1 MSAGGTNMARKLKYS
16 SNIKDKGLL
25 GKELKTAAELYSNG
39 LSFEMIRQES
49 IENNIFQ
56 VNTERRRKEL
66 ADCIITRMKYLDE
79 FTLKRVA
86 DGTIFLS
93 NNISFYAVMKT
104 NPLVFDFMNEVYR
117 EKAELMI
124 NKITD
129 ADFNQFMDVKSQQ
142 IDIVAKWKDA
152 NKDKVK
158 GALRNMLIE
167 AGMLRDMGSFYM
179 ILVPVLDMDLVQNLL
194 EADGEIYL
202 RAMGVQV

>member
-1 MSAGGTNMARKLKYS
+1 MARKLKYS

-25 GKELKTAAELYSNG
+25 GKELKYAAESYARG
-39 LSFEMIRQES
+39 LSFENIQEES
-49 IENNIFQ
+49 IENNLFQ

-66 ADCIITRMKYLDE
+66 ADCVINRMKYLDD

-86 DGTIFLS
+86 GGTVFLA
-93 NNISFYAVMKT
+93 NVISFYAIMKI
-104 NPLVFDFMNEVYR
+104 NPLVYEFMNEVYK
-117 EKAELMI
+117 EKSELMI

-129 ADFNQFMDVKSQQ
+129 ADLNQFMDVKSQQ
-142 IDIVAKWKDA
+142 IDEVAKWTDG

-179 ILVPVLDMDLVQNLL
+179 ILVPVMDTDLLQNLL
-194 EADGEIYL
+194 NEDGDIYL
-202 RAMGVQV
+202 KAMGIRV

>member
-1 MSAGGTNMARKLKYS
+1 MARKLKYS

-25 GKELKTAAELYSNG
+25 GKELKAAAELYAQG
-39 LSFEMIRQES
+39 FSFERILADS
-49 IENNIFQ
+49 IDNNVFQ

-66 ADCIITRMKYLDE
+66 ADCVITRMKYLDE
-79 FTLKRVA
+79 FTLKRIS
-86 DGTIFLS
+86 DGTIFLA
-93 NNISFYAVMKT
+93 NVISFYAVMKI
-104 NPLVFDFMNEVYR
+104 NPLVYEFMNEVYK

-124 NKITD
+124 NRITD
-129 ADFNQFMDVKSQQ
+129 ADLNQFMDVKSQQ
-142 IDIVAKWKDA
+142 IADIAKWTDG

-194 EADGEIYL
+194 EVDGDMYL
-202 RAMGVQV
+202 RAMGIRV

>member
-1 MSAGGTNMARKLKYS
+1 MARKLKYS

-25 GKELKTAAELYSNG
+25 GKELKAAAELHAQG
-39 LSFEMIRQES
+39 FSFERILADS
-49 IENNIFQ
+49 IDNNVFQ

-66 ADCIITRMKYLDE
+66 ADCVITRMKYLDE
-79 FTLKRVA
+79 FTLKRIS
-86 DGTIFLS
+86 DGTIFLA
-93 NNISFYAVMKT
+93 NVISFYAVMKI
-104 NPLVFDFMNEVYR
+104 NPLVYEFMNEVYK

-124 NKITD
+124 NRITD
-129 ADFNQFMDVKSQQ
+129 ADLNQFMDVKSQQ
-142 IDIVAKWKDA
+142 IADVAKWTDG

-194 EADGEIYL
+194 EVDGDMYL
-202 RAMGVQV
+202 RAMGIRV

>member
-1 MSAGGTNMARKLKYS
+1 
-16 SNIKDKGLL
+16 
-25 GKELKTAAELYSNG
+25 
-39 LSFEMIRQES
+39 
-49 IENNIFQ
+49 
-56 VNTERRRKEL
+56 
-66 ADCIITRMKYLDE
+66 
-79 FTLKRVA
+79 
-86 DGTIFLS
+86 
-93 NNISFYAVMKT
+93 MKT

-117 EKAELMI
+117 EKVELMI

-202 RAMGVQV
+202 RAMGVHV

>member
-1 MSAGGTNMARKLKYS
+1 MARKLKYS

-25 GKELKTAAELYSNG
+25 GKELKAAAELYAQG
-39 LSFEMIRQES
+39 FSFERILADS
-49 IENNIFQ
+49 IDNNVFQ

-66 ADCIITRMKYLDE
+66 ADCVITRMKFLDE
-79 FTLKRVA
+79 FTLKRIS
-86 DGTIFLS
+86 DGTIFLA
-93 NNISFYAVMKT
+93 NVISFYAVMKI
-104 NPLVFDFMNEVYR
+104 NPLVYEFMNEVYK

-124 NKITD
+124 NRITD
-129 ADFNQFMDVKSQQ
+129 ADLNQFMDVKSQQ
-142 IDIVAKWKDA
+142 IADIAKWTDG

-194 EADGEIYL
+194 EVDGDMYL
-202 RAMGVQV
+202 RAMGIRV

>member
-1 MSAGGTNMARKLKYS
+1 MARKLKYS

-25 GKELKTAAELYSNG
+25 GKELKAAAELYVQG
-39 LSFEMIRQES
+39 FSFERILADS
-49 IENNIFQ
+49 IDNNVFQ

-66 ADCIITRMKYLDE
+66 ADCVITRMKYLDE
-79 FTLKRVA
+79 FTLKRIS
-86 DGTIFLS
+86 DGTIFLA
-93 NNISFYAVMKT
+93 NVISFYAIMKI
-104 NPLVFDFMNEVYR
+104 NPLVYEFMNEVYK

-124 NKITD
+124 NRITD
-129 ADFNQFMDVKSQQ
+129 ADLNQFMDVKSQQ
-142 IDIVAKWKDA
+142 IADVAKWTDG

-194 EADGEIYL
+194 EVDGDMYL
-202 RAMGVQV
+202 RAMGIRV

>member
-1 MSAGGTNMARKLKYS
+1 MARKLKYS

-25 GKELKTAAELYSNG
+25 GKELKAAAELYAQG
-39 LSFEMIRQES
+39 FSFERILADS
-49 IENNIFQ
+49 IDNNVFQ

-66 ADCIITRMKYLDE
+66 ADCVITRMKYLDE
-79 FTLKRVA
+79 FTLKRIS
-86 DGTIFLS
+86 DGTIFLA
-93 NNISFYAVMKT
+93 NVISFYAIMKI
-104 NPLVFDFMNEVYR
+104 NPLVYEFMNEVYK

-124 NKITD
+124 NRITD
-129 ADFNQFMDVKSQQ
+129 ADLNQFMDVKSQQ
-142 IDIVAKWKDA
+142 IADVAKWTDG

-194 EADGEIYL
+194 EVDGDMYL
-202 RAMGVQV
+202 RAMGIRV

>member
-1 MSAGGTNMARKLKYS
+1 MARKLKYS

-25 GKELKTAAELYSNG
+25 GKELKEAAELYAKG
-39 LSFEMIRQES
+39 FSFEKIQQDS
-49 IENNIFQ
+49 IDNNVFQ

-66 ADCIITRMKYLDE
+66 ADCVILRMKYLDE
-79 FTLKRVA
+79 FSLNRIS
-86 DGTIFLS
+86 DGTIFLA
-93 NNISFYAVMKT
+93 NVLSFYSVMKI

-117 EKAELMI
+117 EKSELMI
-124 NKITD
+124 NRITD

-142 IDIVAKWKDA
+142 IEEVAKWTDG

-194 EADGEIYL
+194 SVDGDMYL
-202 RAMGVQV
+202 KAMGIRV